1 MNQEFVIG
9 LVIGILIGQIPVLVA
24 VYCRIKG
31 IKTRLNS
38 YL

>member
-1 MNQEFVIG
+1 MSQEFVIG
-9 LVIGILIGQIPVLVA
+9 IIIGILIGQVPVLVA

-31 IKTRLNS
+31 IKTRLDN